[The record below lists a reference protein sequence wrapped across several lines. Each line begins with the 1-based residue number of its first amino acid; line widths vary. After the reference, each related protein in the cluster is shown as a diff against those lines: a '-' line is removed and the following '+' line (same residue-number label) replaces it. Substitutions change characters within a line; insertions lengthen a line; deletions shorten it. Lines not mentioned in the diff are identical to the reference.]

1 MSAWFYIFGGIFALV
16 VGALRFKLIQ
26 SPRIWRDTQNTKFW
40 MHSCDEVGRI
50 GIERGTEC
58 NWCGARESA
67 PVVYDE
73 ACDGWDSVN
82 RDGK

>member
-1 MSAWFYIFGGIFALV
+1 MGIWFYIFGGIFALV
-16 VGALRFKLIQ
+16 VGAVMFGLMTLSER
-26 SPRIWRDTQNTKFW
+26 WRDTQPTKFW

-50 GIERGTEC
+50 GIECGAEC

-73 ACDGWDSVN
+73 ACEGV
-82 RDGK
+82 GK